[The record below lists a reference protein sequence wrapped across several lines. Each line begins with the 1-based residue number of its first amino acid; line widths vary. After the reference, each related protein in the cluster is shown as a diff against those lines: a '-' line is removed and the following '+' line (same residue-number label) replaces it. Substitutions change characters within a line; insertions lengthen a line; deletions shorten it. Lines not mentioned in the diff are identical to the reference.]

1 MTEAQNLSYKY
12 LLKSGKVKNHYEA
25 ILLLLQDKCL
35 TIYDIKTMLKLPIS
49 SVSGRVS
56 ELCDKGLI
64 KVDRK
69 VKNKYGE
76 WKSLYT
82 STYKGEQERLKQ
94 SRKLEKIRRCKIFL
108 RNEGYKVYR
117 AFNI

>member
-1 MTEAQNLSYKY
+1 MTKAQELTYKS
-12 LLKSGKVKNHYEA
+12 LIKSGKVKNHYEA

-35 TIYDIKTMLKLPIS
+35 TIYDIKTMLKLPVS

-56 ELCDKGLI
+56 ELCDQGLL

-69 VKNKYGE
+69 VKNRHKE

-82 STYKGEQERLKQ
+82 TTHKGEQERLKQ
-94 SRKLEKIRRCKIFL
+94 SRRLEKIRRCKLFL
-108 RNEGYKVYR
+108 RNEGYKVYKS
-117 AFNI
+117 FNI